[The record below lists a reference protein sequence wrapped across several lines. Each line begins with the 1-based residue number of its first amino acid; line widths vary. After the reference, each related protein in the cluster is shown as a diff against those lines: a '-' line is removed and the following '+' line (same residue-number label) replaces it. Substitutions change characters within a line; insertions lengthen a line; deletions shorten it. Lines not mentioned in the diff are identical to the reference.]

1 LPADADAIKAFEL
14 LIGMKFEDALETMEP
29 EVRLRGPLSW
39 TSGRTIV
46 DANLAYP
53 WASIPARSAQRYG
66 TIDHSAAEGVL
77 VVENLD
83 TFEAICRHWTV
94 TDTWL
99 CLWGHGYVN
108 NSLVSL
114 VKGINKPAVCWADL
128 DAAGIAIVGDLQR
141 RSELAVTPV
150 FMDASLH
157 DESVFLGQDDEQVA
171 LAVQLMT
178 NGHADLK
185 ELAARISATGKGR
198 EQETMHHLIPQ
209 LPISL
214 AQLGRPAVG

>member
-1 LPADADAIKAFEL
+1 
-14 LIGMKFEDALETMEP
+14 MKFEDALETMEP
-29 EVRLRGPLSW
+29 EVRLRGSLSW

-46 DANLAYP
+46 DANLACP
-53 WASIPARSAQRYG
+53 WVSIPARSAQRYG

-83 TFEAICRHWTV
+83 TFEAICRHSTV

-128 DAAGIAIVGDLQR
+128 DAAGIAIVGELQR

-157 DESVFLGQDDEQVA
+157 DESAFLGQDDEQVA

-185 ELAARISATGKGR
+185 ELA
-198 EQETMHHLIPQ
+198 
-209 LPISL
+209 
-214 AQLGRPAVG
+214 V